1 MSSAAHPKS
10 EIAPVVV
17 DLGKTKKKDLRA
29 LKLGE
34 GKLMAEVHSVLEELR
49 ANSTELAGKT
59 LVPVVILYRK
69 PPKRT
74 VARMLPFGLG

>member
-1 MSSAAHPKS
+1 MSSAANPKS

-17 DLGKTKKKDLRA
+17 DLGKAKKKDIRS

-34 GKLMAEVHSVLEELR
+34 GKLLAEVHSVLEELR
-49 ANSTELAGKT
+49 ANDTELANKT
-59 LVPVVILYRK
+59 LVPVVMLYRK

-74 VARMLPFGLG
+74 ATRLLPFGLG